1 MYEYKEKKM
10 KTGIRNIYMDILKII
25 SMFMVVLLHA
35 TNFGIQNIKIEIGSI
50 NYFIVWIIRIFSM
63 VAVNCFV
70 LISGYFLCQK
80 KENKENILKKII
92 RLWVQTEMYSIGL
105 YLLLCFIPQNGV
117 RFSIKTC
124 IKQSFP
130 ILTYEYW
137 FIVMYILLL
146 LISPLL
152 NIIINNIKQ
161 EEYKTLIKLAL
172 FVFSIIPSIN
182 VFGDEFGTNS
192 GYSLI
197 WFVVLYFIGA
207 YLKIYGLKKRKY
219 LKWYCSICIGL
230 FIIKY
235 ICDMV
240 GLKKSF
246 VKAIPNLLIKYN
258 SIFIIIA
265 SICLFCGM
273 VGSTI
278 KVGDKIEKQII
289 ILSQASLGVYLLH
302 ENREFR
308 MLLWNRIVNLKRFSE
323 MPILFGGYIIVS
335 AVVIFFIGI
344 VCEMS
349 RKSLMDLLKKRVKK
363 NLSTVKFSFA
373 KKVYGRK

>member
-1 MYEYKEKKM
+1 M
-10 KTGIRNIYMDILKII
+10 KTGIRNIYMDVLKII

-50 NYFIVWIIRIFSM
+50 NYFIIWIIRIFSM

-182 VFGDEFGTNS
+182 IFGDEFGTNS

-219 LKWYCSICIGL
+219 LKWYCSISIGL

-265 SICLFCGM
+265 SICLF
-273 VGSTI
+273 V
-278 KVGDKIEKQII
+278 EWWEA
-289 ILSQASLGVYLLH
+289 L
-302 ENREFR
+302 
-308 MLLWNRIVNLKRFSE
+308 
-323 MPILFGGYIIVS
+323 
-335 AVVIFFIGI
+335 
-344 VCEMS
+344 
-349 RKSLMDLLKKRVKK
+349 
-363 NLSTVKFSFA
+363 
-373 KKVYGRK
+373 

>member
-1 MYEYKEKKM
+1 M

-219 LKWYCSICIGL
+219 LKWYC
-230 FIIKY
+230 
-235 ICDMV
+235 
-240 GLKKSF
+240 
-246 VKAIPNLLIKYN
+246 
-258 SIFIIIA
+258 
-265 SICLFCGM
+265 
-273 VGSTI
+273 GS
-278 KVGDKIEKQII
+278 
-289 ILSQASLGVYLLH
+289 
-302 ENREFR
+302 
-308 MLLWNRIVNLKRFSE
+308 VNYS
-323 MPILFGGYIIVS
+323 V
-335 AVVIFFIGI
+335 
-344 VCEMS
+344 
-349 RKSLMDLLKKRVKK
+349 
-363 NLSTVKFSFA
+363 
-373 KKVYGRK
+373 

>member
-1 MYEYKEKKM
+1 MGVK
-10 KTGIRNIYMDILKII
+10 
-25 SMFMVVLLHA
+25 
-35 TNFGIQNIKIEIGSI
+35 
-50 NYFIVWIIRIFSM
+50 
-63 VAVNCFV
+63 
-70 LISGYFLCQK
+70 
-80 KENKENILKKII
+80 
-92 RLWVQTEMYSIGL
+92 YS
-105 YLLLCFIPQNGV
+105 N
-117 RFSIKTC
+117 KTC

-182 VFGDEFGTNS
+182 IFGDEFGTNS

-219 LKWYCSICIGL
+219 LKWYCSISIGL

-240 GLKKSF
+240 GLKK
-246 VKAIPNLLIKYN
+246 
-258 SIFIIIA
+258 
-265 SICLFCGM
+265 M
-273 VGSTI
+273 VSL
-278 KVGDKIEKQII
+278 KQ
-289 ILSQASLGVYLLH
+289 
-302 ENREFR
+302 F
-308 MLLWNRIVNLKRFSE
+308 
-323 MPILFGGYIIVS
+323 PIY
-335 AVVIFFIGI
+335 
-344 VCEMS
+344 
-349 RKSLMDLLKKRVKK
+349 
-363 NLSTVKFSFA
+363 
-373 KKVYGRK
+373 